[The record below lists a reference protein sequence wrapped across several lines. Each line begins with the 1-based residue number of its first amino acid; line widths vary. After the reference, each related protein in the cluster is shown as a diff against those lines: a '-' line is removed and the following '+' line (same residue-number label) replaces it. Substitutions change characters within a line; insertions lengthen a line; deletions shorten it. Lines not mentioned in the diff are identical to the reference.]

1 MANKFIHFPI
11 MAMDV
16 VKLMFPRRSNG
27 EMECNFF
34 TTSPR
39 EIKLFCVIKASWPL
53 AKWVVTKGQ
62 RNFSWKFHL

>member
-39 EIKLFCVIKASWPL
+39 EI
-53 AKWVVTKGQ
+53 
-62 RNFSWKFHL
+62 N

>member
-27 EMECNFF
+27 EMECN
-34 TTSPR
+34 SLLQAHQKQ
-39 EIKLFCVIKASWPL
+39 IVLCNKS
-53 AKWVVTKGQ
+53 
-62 RNFSWKFHL
+62 

>member
-34 TTSPR
+34 TTSPP
-39 EIKLFCVIKASWPL
+39 EINCFV
-53 AKWVVTKGQ
+53 
-62 RNFSWKFHL
+62 